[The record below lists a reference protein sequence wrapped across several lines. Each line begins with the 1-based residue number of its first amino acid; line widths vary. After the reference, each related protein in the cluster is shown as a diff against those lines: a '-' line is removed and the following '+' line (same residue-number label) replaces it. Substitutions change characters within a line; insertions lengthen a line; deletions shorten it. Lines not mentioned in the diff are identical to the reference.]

1 MTPKEYEQYIASIFQ
16 NQGYNTLVTPY
27 SNDWG
32 IDVIAI
38 KGKEKIAIQAKM
50 YGNKRK
56 VNRAAIMQLYGA
68 MAYQDCTKA
77 VIATDGELLDDAIS
91 VAKKLK
97 IEILTTKTNFV
108 STFHK
113 EKEEENSDS
122 IHKDFRMEY
131 PTFDEVWR
139 KYIMPLKGVTL
150 WNTKGENKILDVNWG
165 GITRITSNKR
175 RSSISIDGFRFAY
188 NELIRKGK
196 ITRDYI
202 NQEVDKRCSSGIV
215 LILGQIPFV
224 STVRN
229 PTSLEI

>member
-16 NQGYNTLVTPY
+16 NQGYKTLVTPY

-165 GITRITSNKR
+165 GITSNT
-175 RSSISIDGFRFAY
+175 
-188 NELIRKGK
+188 L
-196 ITRDYI
+196 
-202 NQEVDKRCSSGIV
+202 
-215 LILGQIPFV
+215 LILM
-224 STVRN
+224 
-229 PTSLEI
+229 

>member
-1 MTPKEYEQYIASIFQ
+1 
-16 NQGYNTLVTPY
+16 
-27 SNDWG
+27 
-32 IDVIAI
+32 
-38 KGKEKIAIQAKM
+38 
-50 YGNKRK
+50 
-56 VNRAAIMQLYGA
+56 
-68 MAYQDCTKA
+68 
-77 VIATDGELLDDAIS
+77 
-91 VAKKLK
+91 
-97 IEILTTKTNFV
+97 
-108 STFHK
+108 
-113 EKEEENSDS
+113 
-122 IHKDFRMEY
+122 MEY

-139 KYIMPLKGVTL
+139 KYIIPLKGVTL